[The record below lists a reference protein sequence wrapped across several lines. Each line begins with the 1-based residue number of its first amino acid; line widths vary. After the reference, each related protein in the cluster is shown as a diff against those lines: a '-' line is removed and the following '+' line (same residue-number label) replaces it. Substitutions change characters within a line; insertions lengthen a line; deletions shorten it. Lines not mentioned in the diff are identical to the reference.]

1 MPLDPLTHLLAGL
14 LVALAVE
21 PVRARAAAVGRP
33 SWLSA
38 GAVAGVLPDLA
49 YLSRVS
55 DPQAVLASTG
65 LWTHSVLVLPVL
77 ALALAALFARIARR
91 PEQWPVFLF
100 VTGPALLVHLC
111 LDLVTA
117 SGIRPWHPVA
127 ESRYAIPLL
136 FPLDLWVIAL
146 ATGFVMVA
154 WRWPM
159 LGRRAAIAAFAAT
172 TGYLVL
178 LWQWRAEALD
188 AGAAIASRFPSG
200 DAHVHAFPQ
209 PFSPRNWQVLVAHG
223 DAFDIAWLKVGPRPS
238 ARFGTAPAEL
248 RDGVPETPT
257 NVAAIPGIPGG
268 PSVVESLSARSALA
282 RLSAAYAEPA
292 QARWIQVFRF
302 GDEGGRAEFARTA
315 WSRPE
320 FAGFRRF
327 SVYTVLSH
335 IEYRADVRQVCAWFY
350 DARFAWPGV
359 APSYRFG
366 SCQHMDDSTWS
377 VQRAPGPLPLL

>member
-21 PVRARAAAVGRP
+21 PMRARAGNACRA

-49 YLSRVS
+49 HLPRVG
-55 DPQAVLASTG
+55 DPQAVLASAG
-65 LWTHSVLVLPVL
+65 LWTHSLLALPVL
-77 ALALAALFARIARR
+77 ALALAALFAWIARR
-91 PEQWPVFLF
+91 PRQWPVFLF
-100 VTGPALLVHLC
+100 VTGPALLVHLGA
-111 LDLVTA
+111 DLVTA
-117 SGIRPWHPVA
+117 SGIRPWYPVA
-127 ESRYAIPLL
+127 ESRYAVPLL
-136 FPLDLWVIAL
+136 FPLDLWITAVVTAAVI
-146 ATGFVMVA
+146 VA
-154 WRWPM
+154 WRRPM
-159 LGRRAAIAAFAAT
+159 LGRWAALAAFAAT
-172 TGYLVL
+172 MGYLVL

-188 AGAAIASRFPSG
+188 AGAAVASHYPSA

-223 DAFDIAWLKVGPRPS
+223 DAFDLAWLKVGTRPS
-238 ARFGTAPAEL
+238 VPVGTAPDKP
-248 RDGVPETPT
+248 RDGSPEAST
-257 NVAAIPGIPGG
+257 NVAAIPGG
-268 PSVVESLSARSALA
+268 PSVGEPLSVRSALA

-335 IEYRADVRQVCAWFY
+335 VEYRADVRLACAWFY

-366 SCQHMDDSTWS
+366 SCQHLDDSTWS